1 MNRDYTP
8 EVKAAVMAALLDGQ
22 SVSAISREHGVPR
35 TTIIG
40 WKQRATDPVFLAVET
55 VATPKKSDLI
65 PELVLDL
72 MIARL
77 QSQIALAQHC
87 LDKKWLGKQNADAL
101 AILIGVQDDKLY
113 RLLEALDRAQTRQSI
128 PTS

>member
-1 MNRDYTP
+1 VAREYSP

-22 SVSAISREHGVPR
+22 SVSAISREHKIPR

-40 WKQRATDPVFLAVET
+40 WKQRQIDPVFLSVEH

-65 PELVLDL
+65 PDLVLDL

-87 LDKKWLGKQNADAL
+87 IDKKWLEKQNADAL

-113 RLLEALDRAQTRQSI
+113 RLLEALDRARSNGRSA
-128 PTS
+128 TS